1 MAAQS
6 DCLHVATSPSAR
18 HCATIKMRTHLAKL
32 DCRLRCLDGLT
43 SAHAVAYVQIA
54 FAFTARDF

>member
-18 HCATIKMRTHLAKL
+18 HCATIKMRTHLL
-32 DCRLRCLDGLT
+32 DCRLRCLDSLT
-43 SAHAVAYVQIA
+43 STHAVAYVRIA